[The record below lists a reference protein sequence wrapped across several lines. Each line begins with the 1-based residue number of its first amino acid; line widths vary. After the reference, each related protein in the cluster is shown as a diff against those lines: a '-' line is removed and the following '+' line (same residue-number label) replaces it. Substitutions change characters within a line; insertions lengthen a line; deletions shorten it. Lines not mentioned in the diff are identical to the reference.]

1 MEFVTSHFG
10 KMNLWPV
17 EHFYNTF
24 ILTFGR
30 DCYCIQPKSEDKYVV
45 RVFINWS
52 EVHLSEITLLQNP
65 YFRQI
70 HIILA
75 ISLTSYSKF
84 VKLLYAVWAIT
95 FKTFF
100 QVWELYRRNFHKGR
114 LNAPTRKTCIRQDK
128 ISTGNPC
135 PICRDEYLL
144 VDYQNL
150 KLIEQFVDEYS
161 GLIYPTKKTGVC
173 QQQNK
178 KILLAIDKA
187 RDLGILTIDQPF
199 VEYDYSK
206 YNR

>member
-1 MEFVTSHFG
+1 MYSAITS
-10 KMNLWPV
+10 
-17 EHFYNTF
+17 
-24 ILTFGR
+24 
-30 DCYCIQPKSEDKYVV
+30 KSEDKYVV
-45 RVFINWS
+45 KVFNWS
-52 EVHLSEITLLQNP
+52 EFHLSEITLLQNP

>member
-1 MEFVTSHFG
+1 MVAIA
-10 KMNLWPV
+10 K
-17 EHFYNTF
+17 
-24 ILTFGR
+24 
-30 DCYCIQPKSEDKYVV
+30 
-45 RVFINWS
+45 
-52 EVHLSEITLLQNP
+52 
-65 YFRQI
+65 QI
-70 HIILA
+70 HIFSVSSHSIHF
-75 ISLTSYSKF
+75 IFKICQTVVCTSMSNHF
-84 VKLLYAVWAIT
+84 HD
-95 FKTFF
+95 FFF
-100 QVWELYRRNFHKGR
+100 QIWELYRRNFHKGR
-114 LNAPTRKTCIRQDK
+114 KSAPTRKTCIRQDK

-150 KLIEQFVDEYS
+150 KLIEQFIDEYS

>member
-1 MEFVTSHFG
+1 M
-10 KMNLWPV
+10 
-17 EHFYNTF
+17 
-24 ILTFGR
+24 
-30 DCYCIQPKSEDKYVV
+30 
-45 RVFINWS
+45 
-52 EVHLSEITLLQNP
+52 LQYP

-75 ISLTSYSKF
+75 ISFTSYSKF
-84 VKLLYAVWAIT
+84 VKLLYAIT